1 MGKSPL
7 LAAICS
13 FFIPGLGQ
21 VYNGEG
27 ILKGLLFYAGTIIG
41 SLILVIPGLAIW
53 LYGIYNAYNVAQKMN
68 RGEIPYKEASLLGII
83 AYIVI
88 VIIIAII
95 LTVIA
100 ILFSAVIVAFIYG
113 MTGSTY

>member
-7 LAAICS
+7 IAAICS

-27 ILKGLLFYAGTIIG
+27 ILKGLLFYIGTIIG

-53 LYGIYNAYNVAQKMN
+53 LYGIYNAYTVAQRMN
-68 RGEIPYKEASLLGII
+68 RGEIPYKDASFLSII

-88 VIIIAII
+88 VIIIVII
-95 LTVIA
+95 LIVIA
-100 ILFSAVIVAFIYG
+100 ILFSAVIAAFIYG